1 MYVLTIAQQRH
12 SLTVTENRIIRA
24 ELSVNTMRDMIQTSL
39 VSGSDTRPLQ
49 DVLAMAEQALDDLS
63 EIRKFLIESIKGKE
77 RDLAKIVGSM
87 T

>member
-1 MYVLTIAQQRH
+1 MLTIAQQRH